1 MTTATTLSPID
12 VQVMWNRLVAIVEE
26 QAQTLIHIAFSTAVR
41 EAGDLSA
48 GVFDTDGKMIAQA
61 VTGTPG
67 HVNSMAMSVGHFLL
81 RHPVETMQPGD
92 VFLTNDPWLA
102 TGHLF
107 DFTVVSPAFRHG
119 RLVALFACTAHVVD
133 VGGIGFGAD
142 GRQVFEEG
150 ICIPIMP
157 LARAG
162 VLNQAVFDILE
173 ANVREPLQVR
183 GDLHSLAAC
192 NEMGCRRLVEMM
204 DEFALDDLAELAA
217 IILANSHAA
226 MLAEIARLPPGD
238 YRHSMVVDGFERPI
252 TLHASMRVRHDG
264 IHVDYSG
271 TSPCS
276 ARGINVPL
284 AYTTAY
290 TAFGIRCMVGAG
302 ILNNAGSLA
311 PITVHAPE
319 GCILN
324 APRPHA
330 VSARQVVGQ
339 MLPDLLFG
347 CLHQVVAGGA
357 PAEGAASLWS
367 VPLFGGPGIGADA
380 DDATPGT
387 RFTVMGIVAGGTGA
401 RPRQD
406 GLSATAFPSRVR
418 GIPIEILETL
428 APVVFWTKE
437 LRPDSGGAGEFR
449 GGLGQTLEIGCLEDA
464 SFAMS
469 PGTCDRI
476 LHPARGRE
484 GGQPGACGWIGL
496 ASGRRFEDK
505 FRHMIPPGER
515 LVMKLPG
522 GGGFGPPEQRA
533 PEAMAR
539 DVAYGFVSPEAAL
552 RDYGSVAE
560 NPAGANNKETSS

>member
-1 MTTATTLSPID
+1 M
-12 VQVMWNRLVAIVEE
+12 
-26 QAQTLIHIAFSTAVR
+26 
-41 EAGDLSA
+41 
-48 GVFDTDGKMIAQA
+48 FDTDGKMIAQA

-67 HVNSMAMSVGHFLL
+67 HVNSMALSVGHFLR

-107 DFTVVSPAFRHG
+107 DFTVVSPAFRNG

-162 VLNQAVFDILE
+162 TLNQAVFDILE

-204 DEFALDDLAELAA
+204 DEFALDDLADLAA
-217 IILANSHAA
+217 VILANSRTA
-226 MLAEIARLPPGD
+226 MLAEIARLPAGN

-252 TLHASMRVRHDG
+252 TLHANMRVRHDG
-264 IHVDYSG
+264 IHVDYTG

-311 PITVHAPE
+311 PITVHAPP

-347 CLHQVVAGGA
+347 CLHQVVPDGA

-367 VPLFGGPGIGADA
+367 VPLFGGPGIGADG
-380 DDATPGT
+380 DDARPGT
-387 RFTVMGIVAGGTGA
+387 PFTVMGIVAGGTGA

-418 GIPIEILETL
+418 GIPIEISGNARASGVLDQGA
-428 APVVFWTKE
+428 APGFGRRRHASR
-437 LRPDSGGAGEFR
+437 RPGSDRRDRLSGG
-449 GGLGQTLEIGCLEDA
+449 
-464 SFAMS
+464 
-469 PGTCDRI
+469 RI
-476 LHPARGRE
+476 
-484 GGQPGACGWIGL
+484 
-496 ASGRRFEDK
+496 
-505 FRHMIPPGER
+505 
-515 LVMKLPG
+515 V
-522 GGGFGPPEQRA
+522 
-533 PEAMAR
+533 R
-539 DVAYGFVSPEAAL
+539 DVARHLRPHPVSGARTGGWQRGWLGLDRPRLRPAL
-552 RDYGSVAE
+552 RRQVPSRGSSRRTAGHAVARRWRIRS
-560 NPAGANNKETSS
+560 AGATRAARAGA